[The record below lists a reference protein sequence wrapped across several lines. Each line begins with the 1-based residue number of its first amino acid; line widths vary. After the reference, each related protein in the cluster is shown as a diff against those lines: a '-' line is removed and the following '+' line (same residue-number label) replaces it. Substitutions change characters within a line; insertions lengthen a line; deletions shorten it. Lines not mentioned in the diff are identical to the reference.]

1 MTSAPPALSPHRI
14 DAPTFRA
21 LARTGGDAETIRS
34 LMAGQRS
41 RHALLLREVLLE
53 SARYAQ
59 AVHAAQVHRAVA
71 ALDTLQ
77 RRHPEAA
84 GHVLEYPLVG
94 AWVAHCLRRL
104 RSADPSAGAV
114 PLWVDLGHLNA
125 VVGAI
130 AVRAGAPVD
139 LDLPLR
145 DGRTALPGLGAATVG
160 GRARFGVAR
169 LHGGSQGYALEG
181 LQGCVDIPAVDA
193 PPTASRTALWSPVTI
208 CRFEDSGYQL
218 TVVLDDLDPYRDCH
232 GLTSAEPLT
241 MAERATWH
249 ARLTEAWQVLCR
261 RHPHRAEELSAVPL
275 ILVPLEPIHDGPGVN
290 ATARDST
297 GAVAMSPPVDGVD
310 LAQSLLHEFQHSKLG
325 ALLDLVDLYDLDDRR
340 LYYSPWRADPRP
352 LGGLIQAV
360 YAFLAVADFWR
371 RHLVTGDELNVA
383 LAYYKLA
390 RSRQQLTATLHTIR
404 DSGALTDSGRM
415 FVDGLRE
422 AVDDVHDV
430 LVPEEALI
438 RAAVV
443 NEHHRIAWRLRNR
456 KVPDDVAWSLADAYL
471 AGERPDRRVSKDRT
485 PPDASAPRY
494 EEEPLDELARLE
506 LADTLTMTRSARNL
520 RGPTGDLALL
530 RRDYD
535 WAAKAYLAEI
545 AVDPASAVAWAGLAV
560 ARQYSPGTAANVYR
574 DSPELV
580 AAVVPALRQRL
591 GSGAPPPDAVAR
603 WLA

>member
-1 MTSAPPALSPHRI
+1 MTSAPPLLSPHRI

-21 LARTGGDAETIRS
+21 LARTGGDAATIRS

-53 SARYAQ
+53 GARHPQ
-59 AVHAAQVHRAVA
+59 AVQAAQIHRAVA
-71 ALDTLQ
+71 ALDALQ

-84 GHVLEYPLVG
+84 GGVLGYPLVG

-104 RSADPSAGAV
+104 RSTDATDGAV

-145 DGRTALPGLGAATVG
+145 DGRTALPGLGVATVG

-169 LHGGSQGYALEG
+169 LHGDGREYTVEG
-181 LQGCVDIPAVDA
+181 LQGCVHVPSPDV
-193 PPTASRTALWSPVTI
+193 PPTHSRTGLWSPVTI

-249 ARLTEAWQVLCR
+249 ARLAEAWQVLCR

-275 ILVPLEPIHDGPGVN
+275 ILIPLDPIPDGPGVN

-310 LAQSLLHEFQHSKLG
+310 LAQSLVHEFQHSKLG
-325 ALLDLVDLYDLDDRR
+325 ALLDLVDLYDLEDRR

-371 RHLVTGDELNVA
+371 RHLVTGDEPNVA

-404 DSGALTDSGRM
+404 DSGALTDSGRV
-415 FVDGLRE
+415 FVHELRE

-438 RAAVV
+438 RASVV

-456 KVPDDVAWSLADAYL
+456 RVPDDVAGNLADAYL
-471 AGERPDRRVSKDRT
+471 AGARPDLPGSAAR
-485 PPDASAPRY
+485 PPDGSPPRY
-494 EEEPLDELARLE
+494 EEEPLDELARLD
-506 LADTLTMTRSARNL
+506 LADTLTRTARNVH
-520 RGPTGDLALL
+520 RPMGNLALL

-535 WAAKAYLAEI
+535 CAAKAYLAEI
-545 AVDPASAVAWAGLAV
+545 AADPASAVAWAGLAV
-560 ARQYSPGTAANVYR
+560 ARQYSPGIAANVYR

-580 AAVVPALRQRL
+580 AAVSLALRERL
-591 GSGAPPPDAVAR
+591 GSGAPPPDAAAR